1 MKKLCYLAAA
11 SMLFAFALPTLGE
24 TYKNTYPDSCDV
36 LWGAVKTA
44 LSVKDNYNVKK
55 TDDAHMNADYAPKH
69 QVHFDVSGV
78 LLQRENHVRLAP
90 KGPGCEMQVVS
101 NYSGWGHD
109 DQSDFKKRVDQA
121 LAKQK
126 GAKTSTPD
134 QPATPAVPETP
145 VQPAAPDK
153 PAASASQSN

>member
-1 MKKLCYLAAA
+1 MKKMCSLVAVFL
-11 SMLFAFALPTLGE
+11 LFAFALPALGE

-36 LWGAVKTA
+36 VWGAVKNT

-90 KGPGCEMQVVS
+90 KGLGCEMQVVS

-109 DQSDFKKRVDQA
+109 DQSDFKKRVNA
-121 LAKQK
+121 SLAKIK
-126 GAKTSTPD
+126 GVATATTAAPESST
-134 QPATPAVPETP
+134 TPA
-145 VQPAAPDK
+145 QP
-153 PAASASQSN
+153 